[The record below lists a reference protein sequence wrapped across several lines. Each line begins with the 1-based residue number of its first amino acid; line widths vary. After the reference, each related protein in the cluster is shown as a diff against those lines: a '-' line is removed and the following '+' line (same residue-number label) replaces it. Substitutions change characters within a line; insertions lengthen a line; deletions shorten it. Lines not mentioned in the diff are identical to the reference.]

1 MRLTIAY
8 IQYPLLGTPATF
20 FKMKKLTRSKN
31 KVIAGVCSGF
41 AEYLDVD
48 PTLVRVIFSI
58 FTVFSM
64 GAGILIYLTAWM
76 LMPKK

>member
-1 MRLTIAY
+1 
-8 IQYPLLGTPATF
+8 
-20 FKMKKLTRSKN
+20 MKKLTRSKN

-64 GAGILIYLTAWM
+64 GMGILIYLTAWM